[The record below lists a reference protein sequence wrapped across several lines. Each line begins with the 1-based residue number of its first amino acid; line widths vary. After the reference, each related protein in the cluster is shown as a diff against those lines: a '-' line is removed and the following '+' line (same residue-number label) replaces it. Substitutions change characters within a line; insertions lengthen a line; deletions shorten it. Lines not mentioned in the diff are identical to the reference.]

1 MEWLLY
7 GMVAVGA
14 IIILVM
20 KFTGPP
26 MPEPRVADADLDL
39 VREGDRARWR
49 RLKRRD
55 YLADKRQDDFFRLA
69 AFRKAVAGGAAEAE
83 ARVRVRR
90 EFPFYYLDPAERETG
105 EYAGEDAN
113 LPVVLRE
120 RVNGN
125 ARAIKQLMAD
135 EEGARFGTMNAFIR
149 HGIRKSAF

>member
-20 KFTGPP
+20 KFTGAP
-26 MPEPRVADADLDL
+26 MPEPQVAAADLDL

-55 YLADKRQDDFFRLA
+55 YRSDKRQDDFFRLA

-83 ARVRVRR
+83 ARERVRR
-90 EFPFYYLDPAERETG
+90 EFPFYYLDPAERDAG
-105 EYAGEDAN
+105 EYAGDDAN
-113 LPVVLRE
+113 LPAVLRA

-135 EEGARFGTMNAFIR
+135 EEGARFRTMNAFIR
-149 HGIRKSAF
+149 HAIRRGAI